1 MRGLSWAGFRE
12 RWPLFVGAVVTTC
25 LGVAL
30 VQSSLLLLLAVAG
43 LRPGPGASAVEAM
56 SVATT
61 RETGVALMGVTLGF
75 GAFLAV
81 FVISSTFAFTVAQR
95 RRDLALLRLVG
106 GSRRQL
112 RRVLTG
118 EAVLLGAAG
127 GLAGIPA
134 GVAVLALQTG
144 LLRDLGFVPAGFT
157 APWVPWIPAVSLGS
171 GVALAVAGVLVA
183 ARRAAAVRPLEALR
197 DSGVASRVMTRGR
210 WWLSGLS
217 IVGSLALVALAPLGG
232 AAGGQAMTISV
243 SACASLAFTAIAPV
257 LVPALG
263 TLLPARGVLGGLAAA
278 NLRTVCGAARR
289 SPRR

>member
-118 EAVLLGAAG
+118 EAVLLGA
-127 GLAGIPA
+127 
-134 GVAVLALQTG
+134 
-144 LLRDLGFVPAGFT
+144 AGFT